1 MLATAQETRSNP
13 PKPSDPKQPPPT
25 PKPGDPPHTPPKP
38 GEPHQPHAAS
48 EGEEEQT
55 SEQGQRP
62 APRAVAT
69 AGLMLTNSSLA
80 PGPVWFELTNT
91 AAFALTVGVN
101 TLTATVPL
109 GGAPW
114 LSGFT
119 DLPMMCVVF
128 PAPTF
133 VADPGLPVPQSA
145 NKLTGSAGTAM
156 VATGGVRTVL
166 TTGTAPNFTITIT
179 AYVQTAASVAAGS
192 RWLVMSVTG
201 V

>member
-13 PKPSDPKQPPPT
+13 PKPSDPKQPPP
-25 PKPGDPPHTPPKP
+25 KPGEPPHTPPKP
-38 GEPHQPHAAS
+38 GEPHQPHAAG
-48 EGEEEQT
+48 EGEEEQ
-55 SEQGQRP
+55 SGQGP

-101 TLTATVPL
+101 TLTASVPL

-128 PAPTF
+128 PAATF
-133 VADPGLPVPQSA
+133 VPDPGLPVPQSA
-145 NKLTGSAGTAM
+145 VKLTGSAGTGM
-156 VATGGVRTVL
+156 VATGGVRLVT
-166 TTGTAPNFTITIT
+166 TTGTPPNFTITIT

-192 RWLVMSVTG
+192 RWLCMSVTG